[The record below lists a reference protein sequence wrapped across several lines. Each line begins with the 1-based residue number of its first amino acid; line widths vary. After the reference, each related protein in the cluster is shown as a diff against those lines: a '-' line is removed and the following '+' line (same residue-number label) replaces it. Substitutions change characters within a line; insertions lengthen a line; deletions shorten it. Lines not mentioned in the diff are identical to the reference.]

1 MPRKTKAKVKKK
13 LSTQAPTSRRGL
25 GLILAGILLLS
36 IFGIWRIRELRLSFK
51 GNLPKSVNHES
62 QISRIKIDKVKLDLA
77 VEPAIINNGVWPVA
91 ENNASH
97 WVSSA
102 NPGEG
107 GNIVIYGHNRNNV
120 FGAIRW
126 LNLGDKIELTDK
138 QGQVHEYKISETVTV
153 KPEEIKYVG
162 PTNTEML
169 TLYTCTGWW
178 DSLRYI
184 VSAKP
189 ISPKFD

>member
-13 LSTQAPTSRRGL
+13 LSTQAPTSHRGL

-51 GNLPKSVNHES
+51 GNLPKSVSSES

-77 VEPAIINNGVWPVA
+77 VEPAIINNGVWPIA

-107 GNIVIYGHNRNNV
+107 GNIVIYGHNKTKV
-120 FGAIRW
+120 FGPIRW

-138 QGQVHEYKISETVTV
+138 QGQVYEYKVSETVTV

-162 PTNTEML
+162 PTNTETL

-178 DSLRYI
+178 DSQRYI

-189 ISPKFD
+189 I